1 MKNNTPVDKNS
12 REYRLRKLAA
22 ARSSLI
28 VVIAFTV
35 INLILL
41 LTESNTYFL
50 FSASVPYFL
59 TAFGMGMDI
68 GLGNPGIGVYTT
80 TALVISAVIV
90 AAYLLCWILS
100 KKRSGWFVVAAVL
113 FIIDTVLLV
122 LVSLGLDALGENIVN
137 LIFHAWVLV
146 ELFQA
151 IAAAKKLKNMPAE
164 PVVADAAQTVPAWQ
178 PAPVPEEPWNQP
190 DKE

>member
-1 MKNNTPVDKNS
+1 MKNNIPVDKNS
-12 REYRLRKLAA
+12 REYQVRKLAT

-50 FSASVPYFL
+50 FSASAPSFL

-122 LVSLGLDALGENIVN
+122 LLSLSVDTLRENIVD

-164 PVVADAAQTVPAWQ
+164 PVMADAAQTVPAWQ

>member
-1 MKNNTPVDKNS
+1 MKNNTPADKNS
-12 REYRLRKLAA
+12 REYQVRKLAT

-41 LTESNTYFL
+41 LTESKTYFL
-50 FSASVPYFL
+50 FSASVPSFL

-80 TALVISAVIV
+80 TALVISTVIV

-122 LVSLGLDALGENIVN
+122 LLSLSVDTLRENIVD

-164 PVVADAAQTVPAWQ
+164 PVMADAAQTVPAWQ